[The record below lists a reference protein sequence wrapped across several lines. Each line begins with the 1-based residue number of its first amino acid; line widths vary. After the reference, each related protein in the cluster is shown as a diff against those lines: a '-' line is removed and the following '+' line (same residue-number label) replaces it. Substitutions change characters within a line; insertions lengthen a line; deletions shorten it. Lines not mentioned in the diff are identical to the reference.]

1 LTSPSEQVAL
11 EILHQAAENEI
22 DTRRFY
28 LEAAEN
34 VKDPRGQEMY
44 RFLADEEALHLR
56 IVQMQIDALTGG
68 RGWVTAPEV
77 KPGPLGDLQTLFRT
91 PREQL
96 RQQIRPD
103 DRQLD
108 ALIIALGVEDNSYKI
123 YRQALDNTDDP
134 VGRQV
139 LKHLARAEENHFD
152 LVMQNY
158 EALLYQQHWQGL
170 SETQGGME

>member
-1 LTSPSEQVAL
+1 MTSPSEQVAL
-11 EILHQAAENEI
+11 EILRQAAENEI

-28 LEAAEN
+28 LEAVGN
-34 VKDPRGQEMY
+34 VDDPRGQEMY
-44 RFLADEEALHLR
+44 HFLADEEALHLR

-68 RGWVTAPEV
+68 QGWVTVPEV
-77 KPGPLGDLQTLFRT
+77 KPGPFRDLQTLFRA
-91 PREQL
+91 PRAQL

-103 DRQLD
+103 DQQLD
-108 ALIIALGVEDNSYKI
+108 ALIIALEIEDNSYKI
-123 YRQALDNTDDP
+123 YRQALDHTDDP
-134 VGRQV
+134 IGRQV
-139 LKHLARAEENHFD
+139 LKYLARAEENHFD